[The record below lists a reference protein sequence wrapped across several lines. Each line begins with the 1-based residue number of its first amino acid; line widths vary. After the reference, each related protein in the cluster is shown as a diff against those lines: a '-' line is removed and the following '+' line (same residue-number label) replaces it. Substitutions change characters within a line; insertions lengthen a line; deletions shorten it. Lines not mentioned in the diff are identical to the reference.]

1 MSRKDDFV
9 ILVQT
14 AAIVESLSRG
24 KEENKCKASESAAI
38 AVNCAMRV
46 NERELPE
53 DLSEACAK
61 HIEYV
66 FKNPIDNFILKPR
79 WLNGIL

>member
-1 MSRKDDFV
+1 MSKKEDFV
-9 ILVQT
+9 CLVQT

-24 KEENKCKASESAAI
+24 EKGNECKASEIAAI
-38 AVNCAMRV
+38 AVSCAMKV
-46 NERELPE
+46 DENELPE

-66 FKNPIDNFILKPR
+66 FDNSIPKPR
-79 WLNGIL
+79 WLIGIL